1 MEVQQVELWRIREPE
16 RPLRE
21 GVDSEYIGTLAES
34 IKARGLLNP
43 IRVRA
48 RDGFYEVVAGHCRLL
63 AVRRLGWPLVSVVVG
78 DVDDEGATLDGAAE
92 NLIRR
97 DMSVREE
104 ARLVAA
110 LMGERGWGIAATARA
125 LNRGEGW
132 IRDRIDL
139 LGWPAGVVDGVSSG
153 RLSMGVAK
161 ALMGIENEQARERLL
176 HHAITSGVSVEVAR
190 RWRDLENLGEGAAS
204 QQGNLVGV
212 NAPSALSG
220 GSLPCFFCDERS
232 SYGEMTYVWGH
243 RECIVAMDDALR
255 PKDGGAVPEAPPGG
269 GAGGAS
275 EDVPGAQA
283 EGQRTSVAQ
292 PPLR

>member
-1 MEVQQVELWRIREPE
+1 MDVVDVELWRIREPE
-16 RPLRE
+16 RPIRK
-21 GVDSEYIGTLAES
+21 GIDAEYIANLAAS
-34 IKARGLLNP
+34 IAARGLINP

-63 AVRRLGWPLVSVVVG
+63 AVRRLGWPRVSVVVRE
-78 DVDDEGATLDGAAE
+78 VDEGEATLDAAAE
-92 NLIRR
+92 NLIRK
-97 DMSVREE
+97 DMTILEE
-104 ARLVAA
+104 AQLVAA
-110 LMGERGWGIAATARA
+110 LMGERGWGVAGTARA

-132 IRDRIDL
+132 IRDRVDL
-139 LGWPAGVVDGVSSG
+139 LGWPPAVVDGISAG
-153 RLSMGVAK
+153 RLSMGAAK
-161 ALMGIENEQARERLL
+161 ALMGIENVQSRERLL
-176 HHAITSGVSVEVAR
+176 NHAISSGVSVEVAR

-204 QQGNLVGV
+204 QSGNLVGV

-243 RECIVAMDDALR
+243 RECIVSMDDALR
-255 PKDGGAVPEAPPGG
+255 PKDGGAGPGAPPGG

-292 PPLR
+292 PPPR